1 MLHVRHDLLPPAVSR
16 RVLDSLDVV
25 SYHLVGLAQAEHLQ
39 DAMDCVEDL
48 IAAPELCPCPLEICK
63 ILKQSDLLAPISASI
78 PML

>member
-63 ILKQSDLLAPISASI
+63 ILK
-78 PML
+78 